1 MFFFN
6 FFIINKILYV
16 IKELVVNLAAHIVSS
31 FFVFWYISSRH
42 MEIVSISGVVI
53 MDSAILY
60 KLMFIIHNIH

>member
-31 FFVFWYISSRH
+31 FFVFCYISSRH